1 MTGRARFTLNAP
13 YSEGEIDLF
22 ARFLPRRSHR
32 LERIRMPVLQKQ
44 RNFRG
49 CIGCNAEVD
58 TPVNLSVKG
67 KHGAH
72 VLSHIDRLH

>member
-22 ARFLPRRSHR
+22 VRFLPR
-32 LERIRMPVLQKQ
+32 LEHIHMPVLQKQ

-58 TPVNLSVKG
+58 TPVNLSIKG

-72 VLSHIDRLH
+72 VLSHIDGLH